1 MSPVRAGTGGLG
13 ERLLEGQQ
21 GQGVTDTT
29 SSTFCEKKKKNAWR
43 FSRLACYLWLG
54 IKQLLPAGAA
64 PLCSTGK
71 APADGLFPM
80 YGNF

>member
-1 MSPVRAGTGGLG
+1 MRAGTGGLG

-21 GQGVTDTT
+21 GQGVTDIT
-29 SSTFCEKKKKNAWR
+29 SSTFCEKKKNAWR
-43 FSRLACYLWLG
+43 FFRLACYLWLR

-64 PLCSTGK
+64 LLCSTGK